1 MSSTSSDHP
10 FTVADYLLTRLH
22 QLGCTDVFQIPGD
35 YVKHFTQALEHSPD
49 VRMIATSNELD
60 AAYGA
65 DAYGRTR
72 GLGAVSLQFGVS
84 TYSALNA
91 FAGAYVE
98 RSPVVI
104 ISATPGSDARRIGD
118 MYDVLYHHSVGNLND
133 DQDILEKVTVAAET
147 LSTSAGAPER
157 IDRLLVAAITHQRPV
172 YIACYKE
179 VWGEPCLRPGA
190 EKLVPAVQNSDSVQ
204 LNNALDQAW
213 AMIKNAKN
221 PLILAGVEIL
231 RHGLSDQLA
240 NLIKSSGI
248 PYTTTSLGK
257 TVLDEDSDHFIGT
270 YSDQA
275 SIPQVLKAVAKADC
289 IITLGAIITDD
300 YLALVETKFPRM
312 ILCST
317 ERTRTG
323 YFDFADITL
332 PGFLAGLAGR
342 FAEDMS
348 FPINPPLPSR
358 PAFPEP
364 WRENL
369 DPKFKDQTSVLTYN
383 RFFERTM
390 HFLHQ
395 EKLLKATVMAYGVS
409 CGMYV
414 GTNAMGMARGSFIS
428 SAAWQCVGYGTGATS
443 GAQIGSGKRCWSVV
457 GDGDFMMMA
466 QCVSTMVRYKVNAVI
481 FVMNNGVYAVEQVFV
496 DPRAF
501 SPSSGVPFDEFDIL
515 PKWDYEALAKA
526 FGARYQRAATVDELD
541 EVLCALQ
548 DEKDLPTIVNV
559 VIPKNNLPLQMAR
572 IAAE

>member
-1 MSSTSSDHP
+1 MPSSTEQRP
-10 FTVADYLLTRLH
+10 FTVADYLLTRLC

-60 AAYGA
+60 AAYSA

-72 GLGAVSLQFGVS
+72 GMGAVSLQFGVS

-98 RSPVVI
+98 RSPMVI
-104 ISATPGSDARRIGD
+104 ISATPGADARRIGD
-118 MYDVLYHHSVGNLND
+118 MYDVLYHHSVGDLND
-133 DQDILEKVTVAAET
+133 DQDILEKVTVAADT

-157 IDRLLVAAITHQRPV
+157 IDRLLVAALTHQRPV

-179 VWGEPCLRPGA
+179 VWGEPCPRPGA
-190 EKLVPAVQNSDSVQ
+190 AKLEPTVVRSDAARLS
-204 LNNALDQAW
+204 NALDQTW
-213 AMIKNAKN
+213 SQLSRAKR

-231 RHGLSDQLA
+231 RHGLSGQLDR
-240 NLIKSSGI
+240 LIKSSGI

-257 TVLDEDSDHFIGT
+257 TVLDEDDPQFIGT

-275 SIPQVLKAVAKADC
+275 SIPRVLEAVAQADC
-289 IITLGAIITDD
+289 ILTLGAIITDD
-300 YLALVETKFPRM
+300 YLALIETKFSRM
-312 ILCST
+312 VLCTT
-317 ERTRTG
+317 ERTRAG
-323 YFDFADITL
+323 YFDYPDIGL
-332 PGFLAGLAGR
+332 PDFLAGLTGR
-342 FAEDMS
+342 FEANS
-348 FPINPPLPSR
+348 SYPLQLTLPTR
-358 PAFPEP
+358 PAFPDP

-369 DPKFKDQTSVLTYN
+369 DPKYRDNPNELTYN

-390 HFLHQ
+390 HFLH
-395 EKLLKATVMAYGVS
+395 ENDLLKETVMAYGVS

-414 GTNAMGMARGSFIS
+414 GTNAMGMSRGSFIA

-466 QCVSTMVRYKVNAVI
+466 QCVSTMVRYRVNAVL

-496 DPRAF
+496 DPAAF
-501 SPSSGVPFDEFDIL
+501 SPGGKFDSFDIL
-515 PKWDYEALAKA
+515 PKWDYRALATA
-526 FGARYQRAATVDELD
+526 FGARYQFASTVTELD
-541 EVLCALQ
+541 EVLCRIHE
-548 DEKDLPTIVNV
+548 EKELPTIVDV
-559 VIPKNNLPLQMAR
+559 TIPRKNLPQQMAR